1 MTTVCWDG
9 NTLAADTLYTT
20 GSRKMQ
26 GDYEKIVFPEGKNWT
41 VWGKKIL
48 AFGFSGGV
56 GSIEQIKLLLEEGVT
71 DKTTLPS
78 PEDTFNILMVTENKV
93 VYNWTYGYNNQKEVV
108 NDLYVT
114 DGNFAI
120 GSGAPYGLGVM
131 AIKADSISGVK
142 AGIKVDLH
150 SGGYIDVW
158 SFDNPAELNRINPT
172 TGEIISTKRILPM
185 SKKKDAILCASGG

>member
-9 NTLAADTLYTT
+9 NTLAADTMYTA

-26 GDYEKIVFPEGKNWT
+26 GHYEKIVFPDGKDWT
-41 VWGKKIL
+41 VRGKKIL

-56 GSIEQIKLLLEEGVT
+56 GSIEQIKTLLEAGIPNKSDLSAE
-71 DKTTLPS
+71 
-78 PEDTFNILMVTENKV
+78 EDTFNILMVTADKQ
-93 VYNWTYGYNNQKEVV
+93 VYNWTFGYNAQKELV

-120 GSGAPYGLGVM
+120 GSGGIYGLGAM
-131 AIKADSISGVK
+131 AIKADAISGVK

-158 SFDNPAELNRINPT
+158 CFDKPTELSRINPT
-172 TGEIISTKRILPM
+172 TGEIISTKQLPPVP
-185 SKKKDAILCASGG
+185 KKKDAILCAPGG